1 MRKISVFLI
10 CFLMIFMNVFTVY
23 ADMGPK
29 PSTVVTLVNPPS
41 GYYELEILSNGKVVK
56 SDINDNVISGSGGFL
71 DLLPD
76 TFSVRVKTD
85 EGFYYSE
92 TINPR
97 AFNAEVSAYIMGGRI
112 ILFEESASLLHSAHI
127 NFFNVLST
135 VLITVI
141 IELIIFR
148 IFGISLKWNYTYN
161 MLLVIG
167 ANILTQ
173 FILWVLSLIAY
184 SFSMYNL
191 ITLLIFEIIVFLVEW
206 FIYNYNKNE
215 ALEFELN
222 SITIYAIVANL
233 VTFLATFILPDV
245 FEFLYLLASGRI
257 ILG

>member
-1 MRKISVFLI
+1 
-10 CFLMIFMNVFTVY
+10 
-23 ADMGPK
+23 
-29 PSTVVTLVNPPS
+29 
-41 GYYELEILSNGKVVK
+41 
-56 SDINDNVISGSGGFL
+56 
-71 DLLPD
+71 
-76 TFSVRVKTD
+76 
-85 EGFYYSE
+85 
-92 TINPR
+92 
-97 AFNAEVSAYIMGGRI
+97 
-112 ILFEESASLLHSAHI
+112 
-127 NFFNVLST
+127 
-135 VLITVI
+135 
-141 IELIIFR
+141 
-148 IFGISLKWNYTYN
+148 

-206 FIYNYNKNE
+206 FIYNYDKNE